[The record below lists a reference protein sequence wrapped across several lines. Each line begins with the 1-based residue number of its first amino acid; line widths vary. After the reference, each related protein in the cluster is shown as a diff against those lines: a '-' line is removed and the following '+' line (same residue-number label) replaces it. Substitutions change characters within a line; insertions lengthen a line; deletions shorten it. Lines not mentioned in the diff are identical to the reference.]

1 MLYIYCIYYHTICL
15 YTVVSADYM
24 VNFLNKYLVD
34 KNILLVHSQIYYTI
48 GVDTVGVVSS
58 VTACEPL
65 EVDGDAFFK

>member
-1 MLYIYCIYYHTICL
+1 MLYIYCHTICL

-24 VNFLNKYLVD
+24 VYFLNKYLVD
-34 KNILLVHSQIYYTI
+34 ENILLVHSQIYYTI
-48 GVDTVGVVSS
+48 GVDKVDVVLS